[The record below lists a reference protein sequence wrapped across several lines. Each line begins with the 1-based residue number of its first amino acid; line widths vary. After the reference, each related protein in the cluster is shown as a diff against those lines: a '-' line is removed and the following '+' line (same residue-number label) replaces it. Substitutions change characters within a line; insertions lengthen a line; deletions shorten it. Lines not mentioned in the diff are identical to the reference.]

1 MKQAQAGFTLIEV
14 LVALAITAI
23 ALLAGLQG
31 ADALTRLA
39 ARQSQQW
46 QAQLCAHNALVALRL
61 QAEWPSIGESTQSCV
76 QAASHYTVRLTV
88 TATPNPSFRAAQVRV
103 FAEGETES
111 SLLQLATILGRY

>member
-31 ADALTRLA
+31 SDAMTRLA
-39 ARQSQQW
+39 ARQLQQW
-46 QAQLCAHNALVALRL
+46 QAQLCAHNALTALRL
-61 QAEWPSIGESTQSCV
+61 QAQWPSIGESTQNCV
-76 QAASHYTVRLTV
+76 QAGREYTVRLIV

-103 FAEGETES
+103 FAAGETEY